1 MFFKQIIS
9 YKNSRLNM
17 YNVINLW
24 AIKLH
29 LISRIK
35 VIINSHKTTSDV
47 IQVLLGLVR
56 VRSNRDVNNVNK

>member
-1 MFFKQIIS
+1 MFFKQII
-9 YKNSRLNM
+9 YKNPRLNM

-29 LISRIK
+29 LITRIK

-47 IQVLLGLVR
+47 IQVLLRLVR

>member
-9 YKNSRLNM
+9 YKNPRLNM

-29 LISRIK
+29 LITRIK

-47 IQVLLGLVR
+47 IQVLLRLVR
-56 VRSNRDVNNVNK
+56 VRSNRDVNIVNK

>member
-9 YKNSRLNM
+9 YKNPRLNM

-29 LISRIK
+29 LITRIK

-47 IQVLLGLVR
+47 FQVLLRLVR